1 MSFICAI
8 KGMVTVGIE
17 IKRIYEP
24 AETSDGKRILVDRLW
39 PRGITKERAA
49 LYCWLKDIAP
59 SPALRVWFG
68 HNPQKFDEFAQR
80 YMKELDTDLI
90 KREALSQLLEI
101 GRSERLT
108 LLYAARDT
116 SINHALIIKN
126 FLQKKLINDLKT
138 TG

>member
-1 MSFICAI
+1 
-8 KGMVTVGIE
+8 MVTVGIE
-17 IKRIYEP
+17 IKRICEP
-24 AETSDGKRILVDRLW
+24 AEASDGKRILVDRLW

-90 KREALSQLLEI
+90 KREAVSQLLEI

-116 SINHALIIKN
+116 SINH
-126 FLQKKLINDLKT
+126 
-138 TG
+138 